1 MCQKYVYCMPLYVRT
16 DWCCAVYVIKLE
28 LSRIK
33 YVKQNN
39 PLRGEMGQDIHL
51 GWYRGPSSTMV
62 NNVRELR
69 VSHKLMIKMQNKPQ
83 YNSMWR
89 ICLFVM
95 LLISFWYFIIKSLF
109 TAKSPGCLHGNNSSL
124 TFQPIVK
131 PCQIFIGTWPA
142 EQVDLWHRTHNMIH
156 ECRVSW
162 ACVLCMFSA
171 LPCKV
176 FCSAGEIVIKHVVW
190 YNLGIN
196 YVQVFQSHFRC
207 LCILKILRYSLQ
219 QPVTK
224 GNKFGGFF
232 GDCLRNTCTVFAV
245 KQYLEAEV
253 DYYFIVEGRNR
264 IILSKHA

>member
-62 NNVRELR
+62 NNVRELH

-109 TAKSPGCLHGNNSSL
+109 TAKSLLSSW
-124 TFQPIVK
+124 Q
-131 PCQIFIGTWPA
+131 QFIA
-142 EQVDLWHRTHNMIH
+142 N
-156 ECRVSW
+156 
-162 ACVLCMFSA
+162 FSA
-171 LPCKV
+171 NCKTLSD
-176 FCSAGEIVIKHVVW
+176 FYW
-190 YNLGIN
+190 YLACRT
-196 YVQVFQSHFRC
+196 S
-207 LCILKILRYSLQ
+207 
-219 QPVTK
+219 
-224 GNKFGGFF
+224 GFVAQ
-232 GDCLRNTCTVFAV
+232 NA
-245 KQYLEAEV
+245 
-253 DYYFIVEGRNR
+253 
-264 IILSKHA
+264 